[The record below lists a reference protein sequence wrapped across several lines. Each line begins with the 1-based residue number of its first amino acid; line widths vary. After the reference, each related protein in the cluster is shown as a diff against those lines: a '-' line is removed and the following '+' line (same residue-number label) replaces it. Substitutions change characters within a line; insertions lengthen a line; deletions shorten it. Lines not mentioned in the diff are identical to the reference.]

1 MPDVPRM
8 SWHPWLLFSLPLGSP
23 SACLSHWRREAGF
36 SYQVQCGDVR
46 AAQIWDSVWA
56 GTEGHSEGHSSVAAR
71 TSDCPVAT
79 DQEWHGAS

>member
-1 MPDVPRM
+1 M
-8 SWHPWLLFSLPLGSP
+8 SLGCLGTLVTVQSPPWLTLCLPVPLAGGGG
-23 SACLSHWRREAGF
+23 EAGF

-56 GTEGHSEGHSSVAAR
+56 GTEGHSEGHSSVTAR
-71 TSDCPVAT
+71 TSDCPAAT